1 LVIEMTA
8 IFRGPLEEVEDFER
22 KLAKKL
28 VHVAERNYEERV
40 RREVAIFVLRH
51 LVAMARECEEKIV
64 YDELL
69 GRIGRPK

>member
-1 LVIEMTA
+1 MPV
-8 IFRGPLEEVEDFER
+8 FRGPLEEVEDFER

-51 LVAMARECEEKIV
+51 LVAMARECEEKK
-64 YDELL
+64 DDLLL
-69 GRIGRPK
+69 GRIGQPR